1 MRHKRSAIRQPRTTF
16 TGKLYIRYGIP
27 PLSAIVSPMPNLPIH
42 DVLPDIKDTLT
53 THNRLVLQAPP
64 GAGKT
69 TAVPIALLDQSWL
82 GNKQIIMLEP
92 RRLAARNAAARMA
105 FLLGEKVGKTV
116 GYQIRQDNCF
126 GDKTKILVV
135 TEGILTRKLQADP
148 ELKKTA
154 LVIFDEFHERS
165 LHADLSLALCLQS
178 QQILREDLKI
188 LVMSATLNTDA
199 VATLLDNAPIIQSE
213 GRSFPVENKYLG
225 NIIRQHN
232 TNPQQQLMIN
242 LTNTVKKIIHE
253 HEGNCL
259 VFLPGVKEINQLSR
273 QIKQILDKESI
284 SNLLIA
290 PLHGSL
296 NKQQQDLAIAA
307 PPASSSHK
315 AMRKIVLAT
324 NIAETSITIEGI
336 SCVIDSGLER
346 ILDYSPASG
355 MNRLNTRSISQD
367 SAVQRSG
374 RAGRLSAGVCYRMWT
389 AEQQPHLAKH
399 VSAEILHSD
408 LSSLVLELA
417 NWGVTQMDDMQW
429 MDLPPAGATE
439 QAKTLLQQLGAIDE
453 LENINAHGRNMLK
466 LGTHPR
472 LAHMMLAALQ
482 LDQAYH
488 ACLIASLLTEKDIF
502 QAARSDKNA
511 EKSADIHDR
520 INILAHG
527 RFNHQGIDSQ
537 QCKRIIQT
545 ADDFFRRLK
554 QCRESISH
562 KGALNKD
569 RPDANY
575 SGVLLAYAYPD
586 RIAKRRNANEARYLL
601 SNGKGAVIPP
611 FLQHHLHEY
620 LVVANLDANFSAN
633 RGEACIYLAA
643 DISADQLQEYFSE
656 NIQYEERVQWNE
668 NTQRVEVKQ
677 TNRMGKIMLEES
689 IQNDVKNTKTQE
701 AIQQCL
707 MQAVRDTKLECLN
720 WSAKALSLKQRV
732 QFINHHLDNSAAL
745 KKQFGDAPLPD
756 FSEQRLSDTIDAWLQ
771 PHLSHENS
779 LKQCLKLDLYSLL
792 LNQLS
797 WEQQQLIKQLAPERI
812 SVPSGSAV
820 NIDYSDQEQPVL
832 AVRLQEVFGLY
843 DTPTLFNG
851 QCKLMMHLLSPARK
865 PMQVTQDLNS
875 FWKTTYHD
883 VKKELRGKYKRHYW
897 PDDPFTAQ
905 ATSKT
910 KKQMNRE

>member
-1 MRHKRSAIRQPRTTF
+1 
-16 TGKLYIRYGIP
+16 
-27 PLSAIVSPMPNLPIH
+27 MPSLPIN
-42 DVLPDIKDTLT
+42 DVLPDIKETLT

-69 TAVPIALLDQSWL
+69 TAVPIALLGESWL
-82 GNKQIIMLEP
+82 GDKQIIMLEP

-105 FLLGEKVGKTV
+105 FLLGEKVGESV

-126 GDKTKILVV
+126 SDRTKILVV

-148 ELKKTA
+148 ELKNSA

-199 VATLLDNAPIIQSE
+199 VATLLDKAPIIQSE
-213 GRSFPVENKYLG
+213 GRSFPVENRYLG
-225 NIIRQHN
+225 NVIRQHN
-232 TNPQQQLMIN
+232 TRPQQQLMIN
-242 LTNTVKKIIHE
+242 LTNTVKTFIHE

-273 QIKQILDKESI
+273 QIKQTLDHASI
-284 SNLLIA
+284 TNMIIA

-296 NKQQQDLAIAA
+296 SKQQQDLAIAV
-307 PPASSSHK
+307 PSDK
-315 AMRKIVLAT
+315 GMRKIVLAT

-346 ILDYSPASG
+346 MMDYSPASG
-355 MNRLNTRSISQD
+355 MNKLNTRSISQD
-367 SAVQRSG
+367 SAEQRSG

-389 AEQQPHLAKH
+389 VTQQPRLAKH
-399 VSAEILHSD
+399 AAPEILHSD
-408 LSSLVLELA
+408 LSTLVLELA
-417 NWGVTQMDDMQW
+417 NWGVTQVNELQW
-429 MDLPPAGATE
+429 MDLPPIGAID
-439 QAKTLLQQLGAIDE
+439 QAKTLLQQLGALDE
-453 LENINAHGRNMLK
+453 AGNITTHGRDMLK

-472 LAHMMLAALQ
+472 LAHMMLAAIQ

-488 ACLIASLLTEKDIF
+488 ACLIASLLTEKDLF

-520 INILAHG
+520 LNVLVHAGSKHP
-527 RFNHQGIDSQ
+527 GIDHQ
-537 QCKRIIQT
+537 QCKRIIQS
-545 ADDFFRRLK
+545 ADDFFRRVK
-554 QCRESISH
+554 KCSKARV
-562 KGALNKD
+562 NKE
-569 RPDANY
+569 RPDNHC

-586 RIAKRRNANEARYLL
+586 RIAKQRNPNEARYLL
-601 SNGKGAVIPP
+601 SNGKGAVIPH

-620 LVVANLDANFSAN
+620 LVVANLDAKQ
-633 RGEACIYLAA
+633 GEACIYLAA
-643 DISADQLQEYFSE
+643 DISAEQLQEYFSAY
-656 NIQYEERVQWNE
+656 IQHEERVEWNE
-668 NTQRVEVKQ
+668 SAQRVEVKQ
-677 TNRMGKIMLEES
+677 TSSIGKVVLQES
-689 IQNDVKNTKTQE
+689 ILHDAKNRKNQE
-701 AIQQCL
+701 AVQQCL
-707 MQAVRDTKLECLN
+707 MQAIRNRGLACLN
-720 WSAKALSLKQRV
+720 WNVKAENLKQRV
-732 QFINHHLDNSAAL
+732 QCINHHRLNNPAV
-745 KKQFGDAPLPD
+745 KKQLDESLPD
-756 FSEQRLSDTIDAWLQ
+756 FSEQNLSDTLVVWMQ

-779 LKQCLKLDLYSLL
+779 LKQCFKLDLYSLL

-797 WEQQQLIKQLAPERI
+797 WQQQQLIKQLAPERI
-812 SVPSGSAV
+812 SVPSGSSV
-820 NIDYSDQEQPVL
+820 SVDYSDPEQPIL

-843 DTPTLFNG
+843 DTPTILNG
-851 QCKLMMHLLSPARK
+851 HCKLMMHLLSPARK

-875 FWKTTYHD
+875 FWNTTYHD

-910 KKQMNRE
+910 KKQMNRK

>member
-1 MRHKRSAIRQPRTTF
+1 
-16 TGKLYIRYGIP
+16 
-27 PLSAIVSPMPNLPIH
+27 MPSLPIH
-42 DVLPDIKDTLT
+42 DVLPEIKDTLT

-69 TAVPIALLDQSWL
+69 TAVPIALLDQDWL
-82 GNKQIIMLEP
+82 GDMQIIMLEP

-105 FLLGEKVGKTV
+105 FLLGEKVGESV

-126 GDKTKILVV
+126 SDRTKILVV

-148 ELKKTA
+148 ELKNTA

-178 QQILREDLKI
+178 QHILREDLKI
-188 LVMSATLNTDA
+188 LVMSATLNTNA
-199 VATLLDNAPIIQSE
+199 VAALLDDAPIIQSE
-213 GRSFPVENKYLG
+213 GRSFPVENRYLG
-225 NIIRQHN
+225 NVIRQHN
-232 TNPQQQLMIN
+232 TKPQQQLMIN
-242 LTNTVKKIIHE
+242 LTNTVNTFIHE

-259 VFLPGVKEINQLSR
+259 VFLPGVKEINQLAR
-273 QIKQILDKESI
+273 QIKQIIDSASI
-284 SNLLIA
+284 RNLLIA

-296 NKQQQDLAIAA
+296 NKQQQDLAIAS
-307 PPASSSHK
+307 PTDK
-315 AMRKIVLAT
+315 GMRKIVLAT

-346 ILDYSPASG
+346 VLDYSPASG
-355 MNRLNTRSISQD
+355 MNRLNIRSISQD

-389 AEQQPHLAKH
+389 DTQQSHLLKH
-399 VSAEILHSD
+399 AAAEILHSD

-417 NWGVTQMDDMQW
+417 NWGVTQADEMQW
-429 MDLPPAGATE
+429 MDLPPAGAVE

-453 LENINAHGRNMLK
+453 RGNITMHGRDMLR

-472 LAHMMLAALQ
+472 LAHMMLAAVN

-502 QAARSDKNA
+502 LTNA
-511 EKSADIHDR
+511 DRSADIHDR
-520 INILAHG
+520 LHVLLHAGSNQH
-527 RFNHQGIDSQ
+527 GIDHQ
-537 QCKRIIQT
+537 QCKRIIQS

-554 QCRESISH
+554 QCSKARV
-562 KGALNKD
+562 NKE
-569 RPDANY
+569 RPDHHC

-586 RIAKRRNANEARYLL
+586 RIAKRRSPNDARYLL

-620 LVVANLDANFSAN
+620 LVVANLDGKQ
-633 RGEACIYLAA
+633 GEACIYLAA
-643 DISADQLQEYFSE
+643 DISAEQLQEYFSGH
-656 NIQYEERVQWNE
+656 IQHEERVDWNE
-668 NTQRVEVKQ
+668 SAQRVEVKQ
-677 TNRMGKIMLEES
+677 TSTVGKIVLQES
-689 IQNDVKNTKTQE
+689 MIHHSESRE
-701 AIQQCL
+701 AVQQCL
-707 MQAVRDTKLECLN
+707 LQAIRDMGMECLN
-720 WSAKALSLKQRV
+720 WSAKAESLKQRV
-732 QFINHHLDNSAAL
+732 QFIHHHLDHNAAL
-745 KKQFGDAPLPD
+745 KKQFADQPLPD
-756 FSEQRLSDTIDAWLQ
+756 FSQQTLSDTLDAWLQ
-771 PHLSHENS
+771 PHLSNENS
-779 LKQCLKLDLYSLL
+779 LKQCFKLDLHSLL

-797 WEQQQLIKQLAPERI
+797 WQQQQLIKQLAPERI
-812 SVPSGSAV
+812 SVPSGSSV
-820 NIDYSDQEQPVL
+820 HIDYSDPAQPVV
-832 AVRLQEVFGLY
+832 AVRLQEVFGLF
-843 DTPTLFNG
+843 DTPTLLNG
-851 QCKLMMHLLSPARK
+851 QCKLTMHLLSPARK

-875 FWKTTYHD
+875 FWNTTYHD

-910 KKQMNRE
+910 KKQMSHLQKS

>member
-1 MRHKRSAIRQPRTTF
+1 
-16 TGKLYIRYGIP
+16 
-27 PLSAIVSPMPNLPIH
+27 MPALPIN
-42 DVLPDIKDTLT
+42 DVLPEIKDKLT

-69 TAVPIALLDQSWL
+69 TAVPIALLDQNWL
-82 GNKQIIMLEP
+82 GDMQIIMLEP

-105 FLLGEKVGKTV
+105 FLLHEKVGETV

-126 GDKTKILVV
+126 SDKTKILVV

-188 LVMSATLNTDA
+188 LVMSATLNTNA
-199 VATLLDNAPIIQSE
+199 VATLLDNAPMIQSE
-213 GRSFPVENKYLG
+213 GRSFPVENRYLD
-225 NIIRQHN
+225 NVIRQHN
-232 TNPQQQLMIN
+232 TKPQQQLMIH
-242 LTNTVKKIIHE
+242 LTNTVKTFIHE

-273 QIKQILDKESI
+273 QIKQLLDYASI
-284 SNLLIA
+284 NNIVIA

-307 PPASSSHK
+307 PADR

-346 ILDYSPASG
+346 MLDYSPASG
-355 MNRLNTRSISQD
+355 MNRLATRSISQD

-389 AEQQPHLAKH
+389 ATQQPHLLKH
-399 VSAEILHSD
+399 APPEILHSD

-417 NWGVTQMDDMQW
+417 NWGVTQAHEMQW
-429 MDLPPAGATE
+429 MDLPPTSATE
-439 QAKTLLQQLGAIDE
+439 QAKSLLQQLGAIDE
-453 LENINAHGRNMLK
+453 RGNIKTHGRDIIK

-472 LAHMMLAALQ
+472 LAHMMLAALK

-488 ACLIASLLTEKDIF
+488 ACLIASLLTEKDLF
-502 QAARSDKNA
+502 LANA
-511 EKSADIHDR
+511 DKSADIHDR
-520 INILAHG
+520 LNMLVHARSNHHG
-527 RFNHQGIDSQ
+527 IVHQ

-545 ADDFFRRLK
+545 ADDFFKRLK
-554 QCRESISH
+554 HCSIARVNKETPDSH
-562 KGALNKD
+562 
-569 RPDANY
+569 Y

-586 RIAKRRNANEARYLL
+586 RIAKRRNPNEARYLL

-611 FLQHHLHEY
+611 YFQHHLHEY
-620 LVVANLDANFSAN
+620 LVVANLDGKQ
-633 RGEACIYLAA
+633 GEACIYLAA
-643 DISADQLQEYFSE
+643 DISAEQLQEYFSE
-656 NIQYEERVQWNE
+656 NIQHEERVEWNDCA
-668 NTQRVEVKQ
+668 QRVEVKQ
-677 TNRMGKIMLEES
+677 TMRMGNIMLQES
-689 IQNDVKNTKTQE
+689 ILHEAKNTKTQD

-707 MQAVRDTKLECLN
+707 IQAIRDMGLACLN
-720 WSAKALSLKQRV
+720 WSAKALSLKQRA
-732 QFINHHLDNSAAL
+732 QFINHHLHNNPAV
-745 KKQFGDAPLPD
+745 KKQLADQPLPN
-756 FSEQRLSDTIDAWLQ
+756 FSEQRLSDTMDAWLQ
-771 PHLSHENS
+771 PHLSSENS
-779 LKQCLKLDLYSLL
+779 LKQCFKLDLHGLL

-797 WEQQQLIKQLAPERI
+797 WKQQQLIKQLAPERI
-812 SVPSGSAV
+812 SVPSGSSV
-820 NIDYSDQEQPVL
+820 HIDYSDPAQPVL

-843 DTPTLFNG
+843 DTPTVLNG
-851 QCKLMMHLLSPARK
+851 HCKLMMHLLSPARQ

-875 FWKTTYHD
+875 FWQTTYLD

-910 KKQMNRE
+910 KKQMNREQESRN

>member
-1 MRHKRSAIRQPRTTF
+1 
-16 TGKLYIRYGIP
+16 
-27 PLSAIVSPMPNLPIH
+27 MPALPIN
-42 DVLPDIKDTLT
+42 DALPDIKDKLT
-53 THNRLVLQAPP
+53 IHNRLVLQAPP

-69 TAVPIALLDQSWL
+69 TAVPIALLNQNWL
-82 GNKQIIMLEP
+82 GDMQIIMLEP

-105 FLLGEKVGKTV
+105 FLLNEKVGETV

-126 GDKTKILVV
+126 SNKTKILVV

-148 ELKKTA
+148 ELKNTA

-199 VATLLDNAPIIQSE
+199 VATLLDNAPIIQSQ
-213 GRSFPVENKYLG
+213 GRSFPVENKYLDKVIS
-225 NIIRQHN
+225 NNN
-232 TNPQQQLMIN
+232 TNPQQQLMIS
-242 LTNTVKKIIHE
+242 LTNTVKIFIHE

-259 VFLPGVKEINQLSR
+259 VFLPGVKEINQLSKL
-273 QIKQILDKESI
+273 IKQVLDSESI
-284 SNLLIA
+284 KNILIA

-296 NKQQQDLAIAA
+296 NKQQQDLAIAS
-307 PPASSSHK
+307 PGDK
-315 AMRKIVLAT
+315 TMRKIVLAT

-346 ILDYSPASG
+346 MLDYSPASG

-374 RAGRLSAGVCYRMWT
+374 RAGRLSAGVCYRLWT
-389 AEQQPHLAKH
+389 AEQQPRLLKH
-399 VSAEILHSD
+399 ASAEILHSD

-417 NWGVTQMDDMQW
+417 NWGVTQADEMQW
-429 MDLPPAGATE
+429 MDLPPISATE
-439 QAKTLLQQLGAIDE
+439 QAKTLLQQLSAIDDQGK
-453 LENINAHGRNMLK
+453 INTHGRDMLR

-472 LAHMMLAALQ
+472 LAHMMLAALK

-488 ACLIASLLTEKDIF
+488 ACLIAGLLTEKDIF
-502 QAARSDKNA
+502 QANTD
-511 EKSADIHDR
+511 KSADIHDR
-520 INILAHG
+520 LNVLVHG
-527 RFNHQGIDSQ
+527 CSNHHSIDSQ

-545 ADDFFRRLK
+545 ADDFFKRVK
-554 QCRESISH
+554 HCSN
-562 KGALNKD
+562 ATLNKET
-569 RPDANY
+569 PDDNV

-586 RIAKRRNANEARYLL
+586 RIAKRRNGNEARYLL

-611 FLQHHLHEY
+611 YLQHHHHEY
-620 LVVANLDANFSAN
+620 LVVANLDAKQ
-633 RGEACIYLAA
+633 GEACIYLAA
-643 DISADQLQEYFSE
+643 DISAEQLQEYFID
-656 NIQYEERVQWNE
+656 NIQHEERVEWNE
-668 NTQRVEVKQ
+668 SAQRVEAKQ
-677 TNRMGKIMLEES
+677 TRRIGKIILQES
-689 IQNDVKNTKTQE
+689 ILREVKNPGTQD

-707 MQAVRDTKLECLN
+707 MQAVRNTKLECLN
-720 WSAKALSLKQRV
+720 WSAQANSLKQRV
-732 QFINHHLDNSAAL
+732 QFINHHLNNNPVV
-745 KKQFGDAPLPD
+745 KKQFADRPLPD
-756 FSEQRLSDTIDAWLQ
+756 FSEQTLSDTLDEWLQ
-771 PHLSHENS
+771 PHLSNENS
-779 LKQCLKLDLYSLL
+779 LKQCFKLDCHRLL

-797 WEQQQLIKQLAPERI
+797 WEQQQLIKQSAPERI
-812 SVPSGSAV
+812 NVPSGSSV
-820 NIDYSDQEQPVL
+820 NIDYSDPVQPVL

-843 DTPTLFNG
+843 DTPTLLNG
-851 QCKLMMHLLSPARK
+851 QCKLMMHLLSPARS

>member
-1 MRHKRSAIRQPRTTF
+1 MLTLP
-16 TGKLYIRYGIP
+16 
-27 PLSAIVSPMPNLPIH
+27 LPIH
-42 DVLPDIKDTLT
+42 DVLPDIKSALT

-69 TAVPIALLDQSWL
+69 TAVPIALLAENWL
-82 GNKQIIMLEP
+82 GDKQIIMLEP

-105 FLLGEKVGKTV
+105 FLLGEKVGKSV
-116 GYQIRQDNCF
+116 GYQIRQDHCF
-126 GDKTKILVV
+126 SDQTKILVV

-178 QQILREDLKI
+178 QQVLRDDLKI

-199 VATLLDNAPIIQSE
+199 VASLLDNAPIIQSE
-213 GRSFPVENKYLG
+213 GRSFPVENRYLDH
-225 NIIRQHN
+225 IPRQPN
-232 TNPQQQLMIN
+232 TRPQQQLMIH
-242 LTNTVKKIIHE
+242 LTNTVKSFIHE
-253 HEGNCL
+253 HEGNSL

-273 QIKQILDKESI
+273 QIKQMLDRESI
-284 SNLLIA
+284 TNLLIA

-307 PPASSSHK
+307 PEDP

-336 SCVIDSGLER
+336 TCVIDSGLER
-346 ILDYSPASG
+346 MLDYSPASG
-355 MNRLNTRSISQD
+355 MNRLNTRTISQD
-367 SAVQRSG
+367 SAEQRSG

-389 AEQQPHLAKH
+389 ATQQPRLLKH
-399 VSAEILHSD
+399 AAAEILHSD

-417 NWGVTQMDDMQW
+417 HWGVRRVDELQW
-429 MDLPPAGATE
+429 MDLPPSSAIE
-439 QAKTLLQQLGAIDE
+439 QAKTLLQQLGAMDHQGSIQ
-453 LENINAHGRNMLK
+453 AHGRDMLK

-472 LAHMMLAALQ
+472 LAHMMLAAVD

-502 QAARSDKNA
+502 LAKTD
-511 EKSADIHDR
+511 KSADIHDR
-520 INILAHG
+520 LNILVNA
-527 RFNHQGIDSQ
+527 RSNHPGIDRQ

-545 ADDFFRRLK
+545 ADDFFRRLNHCSK
-554 QCRESISH
+554 SKIRKERHES
-562 KGALNKD
+562 NF
-569 RPDANY
+569 

-586 RIAKRRNANEARYLL
+586 RIAKRRNGNEARYLL

-611 FLQHHLHEY
+611 FLQQHLHEY
-620 LVVANLDANFSAN
+620 LVVANLDANVN
-633 RGEACIYLAA
+633 KNQGEACIYLAA
-643 DISADQLQEYFSE
+643 DISAEQLQEYFSE
-656 NIQYEERVQWNE
+656 NIQHQERVEWNDVA
-668 NTQRVEVKQ
+668 QRVEVKQ
-677 TNRMGKIMLEES
+677 TSSIGKIVLQES
-689 IQNDVKNTKTQE
+689 MIHHSENSEAVQDCLILAIKNMG
-701 AIQQCL
+701 I
-707 MQAVRDTKLECLN
+707 DCLN
-720 WSAKALSLKQRV
+720 WSKQANTLKQRI
-732 QFINHHLDNSAAL
+732 QFIHHHLDTNAAL
-745 KKQFGDAPLPD
+745 KKQLGDAPLPD
-756 FSEQRLSDTIDAWLQ
+756 FSEQNLSNTLDAWLQ
-771 PHLSHENS
+771 PHLSNENS
-779 LKQCLKLDLYSLL
+779 LKQCSKLDLHSLL

-797 WEQQQLIKQLAPERI
+797 WQQQQWIKKVAPERI
-812 SVPSGSAV
+812 SVPSGSSV
-820 NIDYSDQEQPVL
+820 PVDYSDPAQPIL

-843 DTPTLFNG
+843 DTPTLLNG

-875 FWKTTYHD
+875 FWNTTYHD

-910 KKQMNRE
+910 KKQMNRT